1 MLLICEQTKLPSEG
15 PNNFAFAEACLPPNI
30 ILVVACIA
38 AKWWCYCGLHLI
50 ICDLLDMQQCWCKCG
65 RLSFHNNALQ
75 WISNS
80 GIDWSTFTAICILK
94 KQKLRT
100 SVGSSWIAG
109 KCEWTWIANF
119 VFYLL
124 MHFGLQGHMLG
135 LVWDDFSSKGQVL
148 HSTISSM
155 VRFFV

>member
-1 MLLICEQTKLPSEG
+1 MTCWTCSSADVSVGDFLLTITHCNRFQIKES
-15 PNNFAFAEACLPPNI
+15 
-30 ILVVACIA
+30 
-38 AKWWCYCGLHLI
+38 
-50 ICDLLDMQQCWCKCG
+50 D
-65 RLSFHNNALQ
+65 
-75 WISNS
+75 
-80 GIDWSTFTAICILK
+80 IDWSTFAAICILK

-100 SVGSSWIAG
+100 SVGSSWIVG
-109 KCEWTWIANF
+109 ESEWTWIANF

-135 LVWDDFSSKGQVL
+135 LVWDDFFSKGQVL